1 MDNYNAFI
9 LTVDIYS
16 VVIYCLPNGGYKVF
30 YSHGRDLLGMGHSYG
45 TCALIE
51 IDSLMNL
58 VQHFQ
63 NTYAQTSDIYE
74 IKGGK
79 IIKMQSNSGSI
90 CDIS

>member
-1 MDNYNAFI
+1 
-9 LTVDIYS
+9 
-16 VVIYCLPNGGYKVF
+16 
-30 YSHGRDLLGMGHSYG
+30 MGHSYG
-45 TCALIE
+45 TRALIE